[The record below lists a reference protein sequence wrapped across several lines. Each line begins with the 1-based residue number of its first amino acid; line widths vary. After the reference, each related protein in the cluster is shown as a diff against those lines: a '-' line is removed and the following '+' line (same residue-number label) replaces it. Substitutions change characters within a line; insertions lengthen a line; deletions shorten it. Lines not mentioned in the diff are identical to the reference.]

1 MMNGMIKERSKNM
14 RILHT
19 ADWHLGKIVNEF
31 SMLDLQ
37 KEYLEQMLQQVK
49 EHEVD
54 ALIMAGDLYDRAL
67 PPKEAVALAN
77 DVFTELTQTLEVPV
91 FVIAGNH
98 DSNER
103 IEYGSQLFAHTQLFI
118 EGTTKP
124 KIRKVHL
131 EGVNFYLLPYD
142 DHRHIKQV
150 LNKETITHPEDA
162 LREQLATIEE
172 DWNAD
177 EVNIL
182 LFHGFVIHTSAEEVE
197 ESDSE
202 RPLSIGTVEYIPAE
216 VIEHFDYVALGHLH
230 KAQRV
235 KSEHIRYS
243 GSPVKYSKSEANHR
257 KQNLL
262 IDISKGNLE
271 VTPLAIT
278 PSKDLRVIR
287 GRFEDIVK
295 NTSKDYVF
303 FELED
308 ETYVL
313 DAMNKLR
320 QRFPNAMGLEYLN
333 HKIHNTL
340 ETHHTK
346 ENIQS
351 DNLDDLF
358 GEFYEQ
364 NIGMP
369 LNEKQVEAVV
379 ETLDRVTTK
388 EENQ

>member
-1 MMNGMIKERSKNM
+1 MKKNGAGKL

-37 KEYLEQMLQQVK
+37 EEYLDTLIELVK

-54 ALIMAGDLYDRAL
+54 ALIMAGDLYDRAI
-67 PPKEAVALAN
+67 PPKEAVTLAN
-77 DVFTELTQTLEVPV
+77 RVFTELTQKVGIPI

-103 IEYGSQLFAHTQLFI
+103 VEYGAELLAGSRLYI
-118 EGTTKP
+118 EGTTKEQ
-124 KIRKVHL
+124 IRKVML
-131 EGVNFYLLPYD
+131 DGVNFYLLPYD
-142 DHRHIKQV
+142 DFRNIRQV
-150 LNKETITHPEDA
+150 LGQEDIRHPEDA
-162 LREQLATIEE
+162 LRAQLKTIEA

-182 LFHGFVIHTSAEEVE
+182 LYHGFVIHTSADEIPE

-202 RPLSIGTVEYIPAE
+202 RPLSIGTVEYVPAE
-216 VIEHFDYVALGHLH
+216 VVEHFDYVALGHLH
-230 KAQRV
+230 KAQQV

-243 GSPVKYSKSEANHR
+243 GSPIKYSKSEANHR
-257 KQNLL
+257 KQNIL
-262 IDISKGNLE
+262 IDISKEGTKITSLE
-271 VTPLAIT
+271 MK

-287 GRFEDIVK
+287 GLFDDILESSS
-295 NTSKDYVF
+295 TDFIF

-308 ETYVL
+308 TTYVL

-320 QRFPNAMGLEYLN
+320 KLYPNAMGLEYIN
-333 HKIHNTL
+333 HKVHQTL
-340 ETHHTK
+340 EVHHSK
-346 ENIQS
+346 EHVQTQR
-351 DNLDDLF
+351 LDDIF
-358 GEFYEQ
+358 GDFYDQ
-364 NIGMP
+364 HIGMP
-369 LNEKQVEAVV
+369 LNHQQEEAVN
-379 ETLDRVTTK
+379 ETFEKVKSR